1 MFLFSGPTGGLK
13 YEMFD
18 MSNFAEEVSRQQR
31 LKRWVVASFR
41 QARDKSLS
49 RDKLIHV
56 V

>member
-1 MFLFSGPTGGLK
+1 MGGLK

-18 MSNFAEEVSRQQR
+18 MSNFEEEVSRQQR
-31 LKRWVVASFR
+31 LKRWVVAPFG
-41 QARDKSLS
+41 QARDKGLS